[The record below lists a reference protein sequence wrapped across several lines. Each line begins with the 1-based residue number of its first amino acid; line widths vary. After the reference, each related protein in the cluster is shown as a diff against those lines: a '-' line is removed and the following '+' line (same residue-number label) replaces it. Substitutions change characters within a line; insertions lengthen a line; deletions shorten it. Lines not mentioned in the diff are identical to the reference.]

1 MNSLPHSSGIYK
13 IVCIPTGKIYVG
25 STNDFYQRWK
35 SHRSELKRGVHHSRY
50 LQFSWNKYGEA
61 AFAFEI
67 IELVMPW
74 SIIDRE
80 DYWFEV
86 LKPFAPNGFNSNP
99 TADKPPSPKGRIV
112 SQATR
117 EKLRIASTGKH
128 NGLGRKH
135 TTEAIEKFQ

>member
-61 AFAFEI
+61 AFQFEI
-67 IELVMPW
+67 IELIMPW

-80 DYWFEV
+80 DYLFEV
-86 LKPFAPNGFNSNP
+86 LKPFAPKGFNSNLTSDKQP
-99 TADKPPSPKGRIV
+99 TPKGRNFSKGIG
-112 SQATR
+112 
-117 EKLRIASTGKH
+117 KKMPIASMDK
-128 NGLGRKH
+128 N
-135 TTEAIEKFQ
+135 